1 LSVLTFG
8 PADLAQLLAPGVHVT
23 EPAQPRHVPNAELE
37 LRDGPV
43 VRDGGELRVLT
54 GQDYVLVTSLM
65 YSRIV
70 PGSGPQRHRHPHAEI
85 FVIHDGQGCYEIE
98 GTEIDAIAGDM
109 VIVPP
114 NAWHTFTNT
123 GVTMLRQTAI
133 HQNPRAAAE
142 HEVGTRRD

>member
-1 LSVLTFG
+1 
-8 PADLAQLLAPGVHVT
+8 VT
-23 EPAQPRHVPNAELE
+23 ERAQPRHVPNAELE

-43 VRDGGELRVLT
+43 VRDGGELRVLN
-54 GQDYVLVTSLM
+54 GADYGLVTSVM

-85 FVIHDGQGCYEIE
+85 FVLHDGPGCYEIDD
-98 GTEIDAIAGDM
+98 TEIDAI

-114 NAWHTFTNT
+114 NAWHSFTNT

-133 HQNPRAAAE
+133 HQNPRATTE
-142 HEVGTRRD
+142 FEDGSGLN